1 MDETA
6 AVSRNGRPW
15 RLTGCMT
22 CQSLLVP
29 AIAALF
35 FGAAGNAFAQ
45 AQAPAPLARG
55 DAAGLVGWMNV
66 DKSGLGDQGRND
78 WYNRGFYGGG
88 VAGWYWTDHH
98 KTEIEVGASTSVD
111 FWVYRSIAADGNFP
125 AFGGSQFTFSTRRVA
140 IGQQYQFLRN
150 AWFHPHAG
158 AGVDLTWETTTERA
172 EPVIV
177 YSTSPPGQPRQ
188 LRPGM
193 VIGPNTALIVRPF
206 GEVGFKAYVS
216 PRGFLRSDLRLL
228 VRGGIDEVQV
238 RFGFGIDF

>member
-1 MDETA
+1 
-6 AVSRNGRPW
+6 
-15 RLTGCMT
+15 MT
-22 CQSLLVP
+22 RQSLLVP

-35 FGAAGNAFAQ
+35 FGAAGSAF

-55 DAAGLVGWMNV
+55 DAAALVGWMNV
-66 DKSGLGDQGRND
+66 NKSGLGDQSRND

-88 VAGWYWTDHH
+88 IAGWYWTDHH
-98 KTEIEVGASTSVD
+98 KTEIEVGASTSVN

-140 IGQQYQFLRN
+140 LGQQYQFLRN

-193 VIGPNTALIVRPF
+193 VIGPDTALVVRPF